1 MEGFDAVADRLY
13 TLSPAGF
20 TAARTAAAAEAR
32 RAGDRALATRIAALR
47 RPTRSA
53 WAVNLL
59 VHTRPEETRA
69 LLDLGGSL
77 RRAQAEL
84 AGPALRELS
93 AERRRLV
100 AALTAQVRDGAAEAG
115 EPLGEAPLREVEQ
128 SLRAALASEAA
139 AAAFAAGRLTGPL
152 EEGGTLPTGELP
164 AGWGAPTA
172 EPAAKP
178 PTESRPKAERPKAG
192 RPKTTGPGPGR
203 RKAPEPDRAAE
214 QEARRRR
221 AEAERALATAEQEE
235 RAAGREQARLDRAA
249 DRLAAAG
256 RRAADRTEQA
266 RAALRTAEAELSA
279 AEADSQEAGR
289 ALAEAR
295 REASDAADRSADAR
309 TRAERARTRLAEL
322 ADG

>member
-115 EPLGEAPLREVEQ
+115 EPLGEVPLREVEQ

-164 AGWGAPTA
+164 AGWGEPTA
-172 EPAAKP
+172 EPAAEP
-178 PTESRPKAERPKAG
+178 ATEPRSKAARPKAERPKAE
-192 RPKTTGPGPGR
+192 RPKTTGPGHGG

-214 QEARRRR
+214 QEARRR
-221 AEAERALATAEQEE
+221 AEAERALAAAEREE
-235 RAAGREQARLDRAA
+235 RAAGREQARLARAA
-249 DRLAAAG
+249 DRLAAAE
-256 RRAADRTEQA
+256 RKAADRTEQA

-279 AEADSQEAGR
+279 AEAHSQQAGR
-289 ALAEAR
+289 ALAEV
-295 REASDAADRSADAR
+295 
-309 TRAERARTRLAEL
+309 
-322 ADG
+322 

>member
-13 TLSPAGF
+13 TLPPGGF

-32 RAGDRALATRIAALR
+32 RAGDRALATRIGALR

-59 VHTRPEETRA
+59 VHTRPEQARA

-100 AALTAQVRDGAAEAG
+100 AALTTQARDAAAEAG

-128 SLRAALASEAA
+128 SLRAALADEAA
-139 AAAFAAGRLTGPL
+139 AEAFAAGRLTAPL
-152 EEGGTLPTGELP
+152 EEGGILPTGGLP
-164 AGWGAPTA
+164 AAWGEPPA

-178 PTESRPKAERPKAG
+178 RPEARAAAKRGTVQDTGAKSSAAQDTRAESGAAGGRAAKDTAASGPPAEDTAARTRGAKHGAVQDTGAKGPARTDTTAKTRTAAGTAERQ
-192 RPKTTGPGPGR
+192 GR
-203 RKAPEPDRAAE
+203 RAQ
-214 QEARRRR
+214 QEARRQR
-221 AEAERALATAEQEE
+221 AEAEH
-235 RAAGREQARLDRAA
+235 
-249 DRLAAAG
+249 
-256 RRAADRTEQA
+256 
-266 RAALRTAEAELSA
+266 
-279 AEADSQEAGR
+279 
-289 ALAEAR
+289 ALAEAEQ
-295 REASDAADRSADAR
+295 RERA
-309 TRAERARTRLAEL
+309 AEREHT
-322 ADG
+322 

>member
-152 EEGGTLPTGELP
+152 EEGGTLPTGGLP

-172 EPAAKP
+172 EPAAEP
-178 PTESRPKAERPKAG
+178 PTQSRPEAERPK
-192 RPKTTGPGPGR
+192 TTRPGPGR

-221 AEAERALATAEQEE
+221 TEAERALAAAEQEE
-235 RAAGREQARLDRAA
+235 RAAGREQTRLDRAA
-249 DRLAAAG
+249 DRLAAAE

-309 TRAERARTRLAEL
+309 TRAEQARARLAEL
-322 ADG
+322 TDD